1 MRKWRWCRWS
11 GFRDTGG
18 VREHGAKWRVGSLE
32 ALDVLDCPAGRWA
45 RGPWYCGPPSAGSC
59 PYGRQWGGRGRCR
72 GGGHPWFSGQG
83 RQCRPDA
90 ASKPAATDKSA
101 ESEPMDTTE
110 QKQGCSEEDQRQY
123 LLRMGNAVSSFL
135 EPLGIKVDV
144 DVVGGKDKQ
153 GDSGASGSD
162 TAAVVS

>member
-1 MRKWRWCRWS
+1 M
-11 GFRDTGG
+11 
-18 VREHGAKWRVGSLE
+18 
-32 ALDVLDCPAGRWA
+32 ALLLLAAVLME
-45 RGPWYCGPPSAGSC
+45 
-59 PYGRQWGGRGRCR
+59 RQWGGRGRC
-72 GGGHPWFSGQG
+72 GGGGRPWFSGQG

-90 ASKPAATDKSA
+90 ASKPTAADKSA

-135 EPLGIKVDV
+135 EPPGIKVDV
-144 DVVGGKDKQ
+144 DIVGGKDKQ